1 MLTVVLADD
10 DYLVKEIL
18 YQNIPWHELGM
29 EVIGLAENG
38 KEALD
43 LCVNVKPDILVTDIK
58 MPFYNGLEVAIQLM
72 EHQIPTKTILISG
85 VQDFNYARIALNV
98 QAAGYIL
105 KPIQLKEV
113 IAVLKKV
120 RDAIEMEFQ
129 REQVV
134 KRLEQQ
140 LADNMS
146 LVRDK
151 FLNHLVSEGALHD
164 NELQEKLDY
173 FKLPLKA
180 VQDIIVVVAEID
192 DYESRVKSQGID
204 RIQFYNFSIKNLIE
218 QLLNNYQAGI
228 CFTTRDNEFVMIFC
242 GEYCKEDKMT
252 QLFESIEQLL
262 HDFDGITLSMGVG
275 HCVSLKSAHLSYS
288 SACSARSYKFYTGNN
303 SIIHIN
309 DIVSSNSMDKTG
321 DMRGNAKLHH
331 LKKSLLAEIKLGNR
345 SRVHQKL
352 EEYCALLIQAKQL
365 SQHYIRGLFL
375 ELIIE
380 SYREF
385 CETEGE
391 VTEVV
396 ASYTAS
402 MQSVMSVETIRDIKT
417 HSSGVLLGIAEYY
430 GAKYNKK
437 HSNLIERIKN
447 YVNES
452 YMENISLADIANEV
466 YMSPSYICAVFKRET
481 EMTINE
487 YIIEKKMNLA
497 KKMLTST
504 KMKVLE
510 IAEQLGYENSQYFSY
525 SFKKYTGET
534 PQQYRSRHTT
544 QSV

>member
-18 YQNIPWHELGM
+18 CENIPWNELGM

-43 LCVNVKPDILVTDIK
+43 LCMDLKPDILVTDIK

-72 EHQIPTKTILISG
+72 ENHIQTKTILISG

-140 LADNMS
+140 LAENMS
-146 LVRDK
+146 TVRDK
-151 FLNHLVSEGALHD
+151 FLNYLVSEGAL
-164 NELQEKLDY
+164 NNGELQERLDY

-180 VQDIIVVVAEID
+180 IQDIIVVVAEID
-192 DYESRVKSQGID
+192 DYESRVKSKGID

-218 QLLNNYQAGI
+218 QILNNYQAGI
-228 CFTTRDNEFVMIFC
+228 CFTTRDNEFVIVFC

-252 QLFESIEQLL
+252 QIFESIEQLL

-275 HCVSLKSAHLSYS
+275 HCVSLKSANLSYS
-288 SACSARSYKFYTGNN
+288 CACSAMSYKFYTGNN

-309 DIVSSNSMDKTG
+309 DIVSTSSMDKISE
-321 DMRGNAKLHH
+321 MKGNTELNS
-331 LKKSLLAEIKLGNR
+331 LKKTLLTEIKLGNR
-345 SRVHQKL
+345 NRVHHLL
-352 EEYCALLIQAKQL
+352 EEYCVRLTQAKQL
-365 SQHYIRGLFL
+365 SKHYIRGLFL
-375 ELIIE
+375 ELIIDT
-380 SYREF
+380 YREF

-391 VTEVV
+391 VTEVIS
-396 ASYTAS
+396 SYTAS
-402 MQSVMSVETIRDIKT
+402 MQSVISVETIREIQT
-417 HSSGVLLGIAEYY
+417 HSSGVLLCIAEYY
-430 GAKYNKK
+430 GTKYNNR
-437 HSNLIERIKN
+437 HSALIERIKN
-447 YVNES
+447 YVNQS
-452 YMENISLADIANEV
+452 YMDNISLADIANEI

-481 EMTINE
+481 GSTINE
-487 YIIEKKMNLA
+487 YIIEKKMSSA
-497 KKMLTST
+497 KKMLTGT

-534 PQQYRSRHTT
+534 PQQYRSRSTS
-544 QSV
+544 QIL